1 MAIYRVWAKMTT
13 YCYLDVEAEDAYE
26 ANEIAENTDG
36 GDFIE
41 DSDPYNGDW
50 EIMESETERIR

>member
-26 ANEIAENTDG
+26 ANEIAEKTDG
-36 GDFIE
+36 GNFID
-41 DSDPYNGDW
+41 DSDSDDW
-50 EIMESETERIR
+50 EIMEYQTERIR

>member
-1 MAIYRVWAKMTT
+1 MALYRVWAKMTT
-13 YCYLDVEAEDAYE
+13 YCYLDVDADSADE

-41 DSDPYNGDW
+41 DDSPYGGEWDILY
-50 EIMESETERIR
+50 EDTEKI